1 MIYELSFHYQ
11 NCRECAD
18 RSECEQC
25 REQLEEEIYRAEGV
39 DGVAVDMRKW
49 HISIETDSLGSEELR
64 EILEESGVSAESST

>member
-18 RSECEQC
+18 RSEC
-25 REQLEEEIYRAEGV
+25 EQLEEEIYRAEGV